1 MFPRLARLRR
11 SASVAAM
18 QGVELAAAGLGLVN
32 VALVVRR
39 SIWNY
44 PFGIA
49 MVALYFFVFFE
60 ARLYSDALLQIF
72 FLAVNLY
79 GWHNWLQARRETG
92 DIPVR
97 LLSNRARLFWAGGVA
112 AASTAWGLVMHYR
125 TDAAAPIVDAFVAGM
140 SIGAQI
146 LMARRYLEN
155 WLVWIAVDVVAI
167 GLYWSRD
174 LRFTSGLYFILL
186 LLSIA
191 GYREW
196 RAQQRAAA

>member
-1 MFPRLARLRR
+1 VDFSYLET
-11 SASVAAM
+11 AATAL
-18 QGVELAAAGLGLVN
+18 GTNPLEFAAALLGVVN
-32 VALVVRR
+32 VALIVRR
-39 SIWNY
+39 TVWNY

-49 MVALYFFVFFE
+49 MVSLYFFVFFE

-97 LLSNRARLFWAGGVA
+97 LLTNRERLVWAGGVA
-112 AASTAWGLVMHYR
+112 AGSAAWGLVMHYR

>member
-1 MFPRLARLRR
+1 MDSL
-11 SASVAAM
+11 
-18 QGVELAAAGLGLVN
+18 ETAAAALGTNPLEFAAALLGVVN
-32 VALVVRR
+32 VALIVRR
-39 SIWNY
+39 TVWNY

-49 MVALYFFVFFE
+49 MVSLYFFVFFE
-60 ARLYSDALLQIF
+60 VRLYSDALLQIF

-97 LLSNRARLFWAGGVA
+97 LLSNRERLVWAGGIAV
-112 AASTAWGLVMHYR
+112 ASTAWGLVMHYR

-196 RAQQRAAA
+196 RAQQRRAA

>member
-1 MFPRLARLRR
+1 MSQL
-11 SASVAAM
+11 
-18 QGVELAAAGLGLVN
+18 EWLAAVLVLIN
-32 VALVVRR
+32 VALVAMR
-39 SIWNY
+39 SVWNY
-44 PFGIA
+44 PFA
-49 MVALYFFVFFE
+49 LVAVSLYAVVFFE
-60 ARLYSDALLQIF
+60 ARLYSDALLQVF
-72 FLAVNLY
+72 FLIVNLY

-97 LLSNRARLFWAGGVA
+97 LLGNRERLAWAGGIAVA
-112 AASTAWGLVMHYR
+112 SSAWGLVMHYR

-155 WLVWIAVDVVAI
+155 WLVWIAVDIVAI

-196 RAQQRAAA
+196 RARLRAQA

>member
-1 MFPRLARLRR
+1 MDFSYLDT
-11 SASVAAM
+11 
-18 QGVELAAAGLGLVN
+18 AAAALGTNPLEFAAALLGVVN
-32 VALVVRR
+32 VALIVRR
-39 SIWNY
+39 TVWNY
-44 PFGIA
+44 PFGIT
-49 MVALYFFVFFE
+49 MVSLYFFVFFE

-97 LLSNRARLFWAGGVA
+97 LLSNRERLVWAGGIAV
-112 AASTAWGLVMHYR
+112 ASTAWGLVMHYR

-186 LLSIA
+186 LLSVA